1 MLNQSNFNQYTTDGQ
16 KQFFYISGVP
26 ASGKST
32 FLGKIED
39 KFDSKIQ
46 IIPEFLEPFPKFV
59 NDAGKIGLEQR
70 IAAQK
75 WAIDQHA
82 KKTEI
87 ALRSPHDI
95 VVMERGIIDAL
106 AYSWALGEDVYSL
119 SIEYANRYNWMPGN
133 VLLLDAPAE
142 VIKSRFM
149 SRDAITG
156 EDWASYWEPYMKK
169 IREGFIKAET
179 LLPQFSFH
187 RIDTNHELKEGQ
199 EIFLRNFET
208 LLSETTSSKLRYYR
222 K

>member
-1 MLNQSNFNQYTTDGQ
+1 MIN

-32 FLGKIED
+32 FLREIEGKFG
-39 KFDSKIQ
+39 KNIQ

-70 IAAQK
+70 MAAQK

-82 KKTEI
+82 KKNEI
-87 ALRSPHDI
+87 AQESPHDI
-95 VVMERGIIDAL
+95 VVMERGIVDAL
-106 AYSWALGEDVYSL
+106 AYSWALGNQVYSFSL
-119 SIEYANRYNWMPGN
+119 EYTNKYNWIPGN
-133 VLLLDAPAE
+133 VLLLDAPEE

-149 SRDAITG
+149 LRDTIT
-156 EDWASYWEPYMKK
+156 EKDWTSYWEPYMRK
-169 IREGFIKAET
+169 IREGFLKTEI

-199 EIFLRNFET
+199 KLFLKNFEG
-208 LLSETTSSKLRYYR
+208 LLSETASSKLRYYR